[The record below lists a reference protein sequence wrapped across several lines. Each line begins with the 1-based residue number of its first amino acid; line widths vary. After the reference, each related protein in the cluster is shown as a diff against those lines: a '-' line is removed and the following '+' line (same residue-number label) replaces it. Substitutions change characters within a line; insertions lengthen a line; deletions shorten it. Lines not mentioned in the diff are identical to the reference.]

1 MKSHQE
7 YLSNLIELLTSL
19 RQDCQQVEDAADL
32 IAQSLQKDGLIHIFG
47 TGHSH
52 MLAEEMFYRAGGLGA
67 VNPILEE
74 DLMLHKNAS
83 RSTELERNPAL
94 AMNILA
100 KHKLRK
106 GDVFIIASNSGGNAL
121 VEAIANQVKERGLML
136 IAITSLKHATSP
148 AARVHG
154 RKIHELADIT
164 IDNLGQV
171 GDATISYSGLEE
183 KTGPTS
189 TVIGAA
195 IINALVVRA
204 VEILIENGN
213 KPEIFSSSNTLEG
226 DARNSE
232 LLSILKERVSIL

>member
-1 MKSHQE
+1 
-7 YLSNLIELLTSL
+7 
-19 RQDCQQVEDAADL
+19 
-32 IAQSLQKDGLIHIFG
+32 
-47 TGHSH
+47 
-52 MLAEEMFYRAGGLGA
+52 
-67 VNPILEE
+67 
-74 DLMLHKNAS
+74 MLHKNAS
-83 RSTELERNPAL
+83 RSTELERNPEL
-94 AMNILA
+94 AINILA

-121 VEAIANQVKERGLML
+121 VEAIGNQVKERGLLL

-171 GDATISYSGLEE
+171 GDATISYPGLEE

-189 TVIGAA
+189 TVLGTA
-195 IINALVVRA
+195 IVNALVVRS
-204 VEILIENGN
+204 VEIMIENGH
-213 KPEIFSSSNTLEG
+213 KPEIFSSSNTSYG
-226 DARNSE
+226 DSRNSE

>member
-1 MKSHQE
+1 MKSHQR
-7 YLSNLIELLTSL
+7 YLANLIELLTDL
-19 RQDCQQVEDAADL
+19 QQDCEQVENAAGL
-32 IAQSLQKDGLIHIFG
+32 IAQSLQNDGLIHVFG

-74 DLMLHKNAS
+74 NLMLHINAS
-83 RSTELERNPAL
+83 KSTELERNPEL
-94 AMNILA
+94 AINILT

-106 GDVFIIASNSGGNAL
+106 GDIFIIASNSGGNAL
-121 VEAIANQVKERGLML
+121 VEAIGNQVRDQGLTL

-154 RKIHELADIT
+154 RKIHEIADIT
-164 IDNLGQV
+164 IDNLGEV
-171 GDATISYSGLEE
+171 GDATISYPGLEE

-189 TVIGAA
+189 TVLGAA
-195 IINALVVRA
+195 IVNALVVRA
-204 VEILIENGN
+204 VEIMIENGH
-213 KPEIFSSSNTLEG
+213 KPEIFSSSNTSFG
-226 DARNSE
+226 DSRNSE

>member
-1 MKSHQE
+1 
-7 YLSNLIELLTSL
+7 
-19 RQDCQQVEDAADL
+19 
-32 IAQSLQKDGLIHIFG
+32 
-47 TGHSH
+47 

-94 AMNILA
+94 AINILA

-171 GDATISYSGLEE
+171 GDATISYLGLEE

-195 IINALVVRA
+195 IVNALVVRA
-204 VEILIENGN
+204 VEIMIENGS

>member
-1 MKSHQE
+1 
-7 YLSNLIELLTSL
+7 
-19 RQDCQQVEDAADL
+19 
-32 IAQSLQKDGLIHIFG
+32 
-47 TGHSH
+47 
-52 MLAEEMFYRAGGLGA
+52 MLAEEMFYRAGGLGS

-83 RSTELERNPAL
+83 RSTELERNPEL
-94 AMNILA
+94 AINILA

-121 VEAIANQVKERGLML
+121 VEAIGNQVKERGLLL

-171 GDATISYSGLEE
+171 GDATISYPGLEE

-189 TVIGAA
+189 TVLGTA
-195 IINALVVRA
+195 IVNALVVRS
-204 VEILIENGN
+204 VEIMIENGY
-213 KPEIFSSSNTLEG
+213 KPEIFSSSNTSDG
-226 DARNSE
+226 DSRNSE
-232 LLSILKERVSIL
+232 LLSVLKERVSIL

>member
-1 MKSHQE
+1 
-7 YLSNLIELLTSL
+7 
-19 RQDCQQVEDAADL
+19 
-32 IAQSLQKDGLIHIFG
+32 
-47 TGHSH
+47 
-52 MLAEEMFYRAGGLGA
+52 LAEEMFYRAGGLGS

-83 RSTELERNPAL
+83 RSTELERNPEL
-94 AMNILA
+94 AVNILA

-121 VEAIANQVKERGLML
+121 VEAIGNQVKERGLLL

-171 GDATISYSGLEE
+171 GDATISYPGLEE

-189 TVIGAA
+189 TVLGTA
-195 IINALVVRA
+195 IVNALVVRS
-204 VEILIENGN
+204 VEIMIENGH
-213 KPEIFSSSNTLEG
+213 KPEIFSSSNTSDG
-226 DARNSE
+226 DSRNSE
-232 LLSILKERVSIL
+232 LLSVLKERVSIL

>member
-1 MKSHQE
+1 
-7 YLSNLIELLTSL
+7 
-19 RQDCQQVEDAADL
+19 
-32 IAQSLQKDGLIHIFG
+32 
-47 TGHSH
+47 
-52 MLAEEMFYRAGGLGA
+52 LAEEMFYRAGGLGS

-83 RSTELERNPAL
+83 RSTELERNPEL
-94 AMNILA
+94 AINILA

-121 VEAIANQVKERGLML
+121 VEAIGNQVKEHGLLL

-171 GDATISYSGLEE
+171 GDATISYPGLEE

-189 TVIGAA
+189 TVLGTA
-195 IINALVVRA
+195 IVNALVVRS
-204 VEILIENGN
+204 VEIMIENGH
-213 KPEIFSSSNTLEG
+213 KPEIFSSSNTSYG
-226 DARNSE
+226 DSRNSE

>member
-1 MKSHQE
+1 
-7 YLSNLIELLTSL
+7 
-19 RQDCQQVEDAADL
+19 
-32 IAQSLQKDGLIHIFG
+32 
-47 TGHSH
+47 
-52 MLAEEMFYRAGGLGA
+52 LAEEMFYRAGGLGS

-83 RSTELERNPAL
+83 RSTELERNPEL
-94 AMNILA
+94 AINILA

-121 VEAIANQVKERGLML
+121 VEAIGNQVKERGLLL

-171 GDATISYSGLEE
+171 GDATISYPGLEE

-189 TVIGAA
+189 TVLGTA
-195 IINALVVRA
+195 IVNALVVRS
-204 VEILIENGN
+204 VEIMIENGH
-213 KPEIFSSSNTLEG
+213 KPEIFSSSNTSDG
-226 DARNSE
+226 DSRNSE
-232 LLSILKERVSIL
+232 LLSVLKERVSIL

>member
-1 MKSHQE
+1 MKSHQR
-7 YLSNLIELLTSL
+7 YLANLIELLTDL
-19 RQDCQQVEDAADL
+19 QQDCEQVENAAGL
-32 IAQSLQKDGLIHIFG
+32 IAQSLQNDGLIHVFG

-74 DLMLHKNAS
+74 NLMLHINAS
-83 RSTELERNPAL
+83 KSTELERNPEL
-94 AMNILA
+94 AINILT

-106 GDVFIIASNSGGNAL
+106 GDIFIIASNSGGNAL
-121 VEAIANQVKERGLML
+121 VEAIGNQVRDQGLTL

-154 RKIHELADIT
+154 RKIHEIADIT
-164 IDNLGQV
+164 IDNLGEV
-171 GDATISYSGLEE
+171 GDATISYPGLEE

-189 TVIGAA
+189 TVLGAA
-195 IINALVVRA
+195 IVNALVVRA
-204 VEILIENGN
+204 VEIMIENGH
-213 KPEIFSSSNTLEG
+213 KPEIFSSSNTSLG
-226 DARNSE
+226 DSRNSE

>member
-1 MKSHQE
+1 
-7 YLSNLIELLTSL
+7 
-19 RQDCQQVEDAADL
+19 
-32 IAQSLQKDGLIHIFG
+32 
-47 TGHSH
+47 
-52 MLAEEMFYRAGGLGA
+52 MLAEEMFYRAGGLGS

-83 RSTELERNPAL
+83 RSTELERNPEL
-94 AMNILA
+94 AVNILA

-121 VEAIANQVKERGLML
+121 VEAIGNQVKERGLLL

-171 GDATISYSGLEE
+171 GDATISYPGLEE

-189 TVIGAA
+189 TVLGTA
-195 IINALVVRA
+195 IVNALVVRS
-204 VEILIENGN
+204 VEIMIENGH
-213 KPEIFSSSNTLEG
+213 KPEIFSSSNTSDG
-226 DARNSE
+226 DSRNSE
-232 LLSILKERVSIL
+232 LLSVLKERVSIL

>member
-1 MKSHQE
+1 
-7 YLSNLIELLTSL
+7 
-19 RQDCQQVEDAADL
+19 
-32 IAQSLQKDGLIHIFG
+32 
-47 TGHSH
+47 
-52 MLAEEMFYRAGGLGA
+52 MLAEEMFYRAGGLGS

-83 RSTELERNPAL
+83 RSTELERNPEL
-94 AMNILA
+94 AINILA

-121 VEAIANQVKERGLML
+121 VEAIGNQVKEHGLLL

-171 GDATISYSGLEE
+171 GDATISYPGLEE

-189 TVIGAA
+189 TVLGTA
-195 IINALVVRA
+195 IVNALVVRS
-204 VEILIENGN
+204 VEIMIENGH
-213 KPEIFSSSNTLEG
+213 KPEIFSSSNTSYG
-226 DARNSE
+226 DSRNSE

>member
-1 MKSHQE
+1 MKSHQA
-7 YLSNLIELLTSL
+7 YLSNLIDLLTIL
-19 RQDCQQVEDAADL
+19 RQDCQQVEDAAGL
-32 IAQSLQKDGLIHIFG
+32 IAQSLQNDGLIHVFG

-52 MLAEEMFYRAGGLGA
+52 MLAEEMFYRAGGLGS

-83 RSTELERNPAL
+83 RSTELERNPGL
-94 AMNILA
+94 AINILA
-100 KHKLRK
+100 KHELGK
-106 GDVFIIASNSGGNAL
+106 GDIFIIASNSGGNAL
-121 VEAIANQVKERGLML
+121 VEAIGNQVKQLGLKL

-148 AARVHG
+148 AARAQG

-171 GDATISYSGLEE
+171 GDATIAYPGLEE

-189 TVIGAA
+189 TVLGTA
-195 IINALVVRA
+195 IVNALVVRS
-204 VEILIENGN
+204 VEIMIENGH
-213 KPEIFSSSNTLEG
+213 KPEIFSSSNTLDG
-226 DARNSE
+226 DSRNSE

>member
-19 RQDCQQVEDAADL
+19 RQDCQQVEDAAGL

-195 IINALVVRA
+195 IVNALVVRA
-204 VEILIENGN
+204 VEIMIENGN
-213 KPEIFSSSNTLEG
+213 KPEIFSSSNTSEG